1 MKRSMKRVYGVGGA
15 LASVGNAILYDGDFI
30 GMPTSSKT
38 AAKFAMPELGFDYRL
53 V

>member
-1 MKRSMKRVYGVGGA
+1 MKGVSGAGCA

-38 AAKFAMPELGFDYRL
+38 AAKFAMPVLGFDYRL